1 LGVVLRR
8 TIINENTKNSGPP
21 KIGGRGR
28 KNVKEKLIRA
38 ACAPLSDRG
47 PRAFTMREIAKH
59 AGVNHDNMHY
69 YFKQK
74 RTAYRSDVRTS
85 L

>member
-8 TIINENTKNSGPP
+8 TIITENTKNSGPP

-28 KNVKEKLIRA
+28 KNVKEKLI
-38 ACAPLSDRG
+38 
-47 PRAFTMREIAKH
+47 RAFTMREIAKH

-74 RTAYRSDVRTS
+74 RTTYRSDVRTS